1 MHNVLLFLMAITL
14 FEFPLA
20 WGREAQVLV
29 RRGNSHATI
38 RASVWLEDLAHEQQL
53 EGKFFKIVKGKNDEA
68 VSFDDPDQE
77 LVFKAATVYH
87 HLTLARGYWEQKLQ
101 ARRLK
106 CIPQIVVRL
115 ELTNQFDE
123 QGHFAHDNRSPQ
135 FNNALAIPA
144 GASPA
149 WVPLERQRIWT
160 EEIWFRPKKYIE
172 TMTIMGDMG
181 PNPLTQALQTLE
193 GGIEGYAQG
202 RLQWAVMQRLFYP
215 AATVGP
221 LWHELIRF
229 AGTYALGRGAI
240 QASTQMDALFL
251 EKWYY
256 LDAAMVPEVVFHE
269 YTHIVLSDHL
279 ALSHTTPV
287 VEGMAD
293 YFAAAISGQRKI
305 YGHVSN
311 HSNSKPKDT
320 QARRNYRHWDEM
332 NLNATADF
340 VLSVL
345 WDVRELLG
353 EEVGDRVVYGARKY
367 LSTSSA
373 TINDHLLRAILQAC
387 EDECLSPRRDKLRL
401 FRSFSD
407 RGF

>member
-1 MHNVLLFLMAITL
+1 MNILFLLVLASAFM
-14 FEFPLA
+14 EVPLA
-20 WGREAQVLV
+20 QGREAQVLI
-29 RRGNSHATI
+29 RRPNSHATI
-38 RASVWLEDLAHEQQL
+38 RGSVWLEDLTQAEQL
-53 EGKFFKIVKGKNDEA
+53 EGRYFKIVKGKDDQA
-68 VSFDDPDQE
+68 VSFGDQDQE

-87 HLTLARGYWEQKLQ
+87 HLTLARKYWAQKLKSQ
-101 ARRLK
+101 RLK
-106 CIPQIVVRL
+106 AIPQIVVRL

-123 QGHFAHDNRSPQ
+123 LGHFAHDNRSPQ

-144 GASPA
+144 GTSPS
-149 WVPLERQRIWT
+149 WLPVERQRSWE

-172 TMTIMGDMG
+172 TKTIMADMG

-215 AATVGP
+215 AASVGP

-305 YGHVSN
+305 YGHVSG

-320 QARRNYRHWDEM
+320 QAKRNYRHWDEL

-353 EEVGDRVVYGARKY
+353 DEVGDRVVYGARKY
-367 LSTSSA
+367 LTTSSA

-401 FRSFSD
+401 YRSFAD